1 MSEGR
6 CCKGSDIGGQQSP
19 WQQGDLH
26 GNRATAQSGPSYQY
40 NTDKLVWNEY
50 LLKKWEGGMY
60 TKQGIEREPMT
71 MPLQTYLALPASDC
85 WDCLIDL
92 ALTFPKLLLK
102 SVKILFQRSGL
113 TPRFPRVIW
122 KQSIYCQKKR
132 RNASL
137 TVENFVAC
145 FRWRKSAL
153 EMTAADLVMVFL

>member
-26 GNRATAQSGPSYQY
+26 GNRATAQSGPFYQY

-92 ALTFPKLLLK
+92 ALTFPKLLSK
-102 SVKILFQRSGL
+102 VSKYF
-113 TPRFPRVIW
+113 F
-122 KQSIYCQKKR
+122 
-132 RNASL
+132 N
-137 TVENFVAC
+137 EVA
-145 FRWRKSAL
+145 
-153 EMTAADLVMVFL
+153 